1 VSTEIRPRREM
12 ETNIDRLRVLSRE
25 AEGGDKAARAE
36 LRRVVAKCSP
46 AVIAEASNV
55 ARRAE
60 RMLMKTISA
69 GEPLMQETLEV
80 RLEQMRGEI
89 AGESPTPLE
98 MLLAERVVA
107 GWLLVEVLEALIS
120 AQFRT
125 GPQGAQ
131 KGVRVTP
138 AYILQMSKILES
150 ATRRHFAAI
159 QALARVRKLQ
169 NNTPGVQ
176 YNTQINVTPRG
187 DTGERMKVVAAEE
200 APASSDRGGGCS

>member
-1 VSTEIRPRREM
+1 
-12 ETNIDRLRVLSRE
+12 
-25 AEGGDKAARAE
+25 
-36 LRRVVAKCSP
+36 
-46 AVIAEASNV
+46 
-55 ARRAE
+55 
-60 RMLMKTISA
+60 MLMKTISA

-176 YNTQINVTPRG
+176 YNTKINVTSRG

>member
-1 VSTEIRPRREM
+1 MSADIRPRGEM
-12 ETNIDRLRVLSRE
+12 ETTIHRLRALSSE
-25 AEGGDKAARAE
+25 AEAGDQEARAE
-36 LRRVVAKCSP
+36 LRRAVAKCSP

-60 RMLMKTISA
+60 WMLMKTISA

-125 GPQGAQ
+125 GPKGAQ

-159 QALARVRKLQ
+159 QTLARVRKLQ

-176 YNTQINVTPRG
+176 YNTQINVTPGG
-187 DTGERMKVVAAEE
+187 DTGEGMRVVAAEE
-200 APASSDRGGGCS
+200 APAPSDGGGGCS